1 MKDKVVSK
9 DYPNEDYLENKDLL
23 SRWIALMEGIEL
35 IETKAV
41 QLNISK
47 ARVDE
52 LMKPL
57 SLQKYISERFVSIK
71 SEIEYYD
78 NQTA

>member
-1 MKDKVVSK
+1 MNDKVVSK
-9 DYPNEDYLENKDLL
+9 DYPSEDYLENKDLL

-35 IETKAV
+35 IESKAV
-41 QLNISK
+41 QLKISK

-57 SLQKYISERFVSIK
+57 ALQKYIAERYVSIK
-71 SEIEYYD
+71 SEIEYFE
-78 NQTA
+78 NQPA

>member
-52 LMKPL
+52 LIKPL
-57 SLQKYISERFVSIK
+57 ALQKYIAERFVSIK

>member
-47 ARVDE
+47 AIVDE

-57 SLQKYISERFVSIK
+57 ALQKYIAERFVSIK